1 MLSHHV
7 KLAAGE
13 IALSV
18 IDSSSI
24 SLLLQGRRY
33 TDVRVSVLKD
43 LCTDLILG
51 TDFQSRHSQLIID
64 YGGAEPPLTF
74 CALTAS
80 SVQPPKLFEHLSPD
94 CKPVQTILRKQGI
107 QNRRF
112 YGE

>member
-1 MLSHHV
+1 LKIDPESHHV

-18 IDSSSI
+18 IGSSSI

-64 YGGAEPPLTF
+64 YGGAEPP
-74 CALTAS
+74 
-80 SVQPPKLFEHLSPD
+80 
-94 CKPVQTILRKQGI
+94 
-107 QNRRF
+107 
-112 YGE
+112 